1 MTTFVQTHPYS
12 VIYWQRASQSCSL
25 PVLTSLPITQAASQT
40 SDKNSIRLL
49 CERTLINH
57 QLNQTIY
64 CVISRQLVNTSQIL
78 LTAVTAFLSLHIPIR
93 FHDHD
98 PSPILYNSN
107 PCKGREIILHNKGR
121 RRKIN
126 IQPVH
131 LLNCLLA
138 KTFFSLGIEG
148 QLLTKKRSAITLV
161 YVFYICNVVQES
173 NFFKLLY
180 CTKLSEQSGKQK
192 LRTKIIFKLTNI
204 LQV

>member
-40 SDKNSIRLL
+40 SDKNSTRLL
-49 CERTLINH
+49 CECTLINH

-78 LTAVTAFLSLHIPIR
+78 LTAVTAFLSLRVPIR
-93 FHDHD
+93 FHDRD
-98 PSPILYNSN
+98 PSPIPYDSN
-107 PCKGREIILHNKGR
+107 PCKGREIILRNEGR
-121 RRKIN
+121 GRKIN

-138 KTFFSLGIEG
+138 KTFFFLATEG
-148 QLLTKKRSAITLV
+148 QLPTKNHPAITLA
-161 YVFYICNVVQES
+161 YVFLISNIFQEYS
-173 NFFKLLY
+173 FFLLNSY
-180 CTKLSEQSGKQK
+180 SPLNYWRSQAS
-192 LRTKIIFKLTNI
+192 RS
-204 LQV
+204 

>member
-12 VIYWQRASQSCSL
+12 VIYWQRASQPWAL

-98 PSPILYNSN
+98 PSPTLYNSN

-121 RRKIN
+121 GRKIN
-126 IQPVH
+126 IQPVY
-131 LLNCLLA
+131 LFIELSSSQDFL
-138 KTFFSLGIEG
+138 FSRSR
-148 QLLTKKRSAITLV
+148 RSAANKEMFS
-161 YVFYICNVVQES
+161 Y
-173 NFFKLLY
+173 
-180 CTKLSEQSGKQK
+180 
-192 LRTKIIFKLTNI
+192 NI
-204 LQV
+204 SLCLFHL

>member
-40 SDKNSIRLL
+40 SDKNSTRLL

-93 FHDHD
+93 FHSHD
-98 PSPILYNSN
+98 PSPTLYDSN
-107 PCKGREIILHNKGR
+107 PCKGRKIILHNKGR
-121 RRKIN
+121 GRKIN
-126 IQPVH
+126 VQPVH

-138 KTFFSLGIEG
+138 KTFFFLAIEG
-148 QLLTKKRSAITLV
+148 QLLTKNHPATTYS
-161 YVFYICNVVQES
+161 FVVCFRI
-173 NFFKLLY
+173 FF
-180 CTKLSEQSGKQK
+180 
-192 LRTKIIFKLTNI
+192 F
-204 LQV
+204 